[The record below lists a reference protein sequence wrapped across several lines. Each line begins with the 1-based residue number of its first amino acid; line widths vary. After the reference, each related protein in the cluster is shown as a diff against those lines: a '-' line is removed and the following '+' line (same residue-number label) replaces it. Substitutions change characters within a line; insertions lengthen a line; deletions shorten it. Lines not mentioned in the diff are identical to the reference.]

1 MNKRHLLLATL
12 LMMTLT
18 MMAQGHVTGKVIES
32 DSDEPVAQT
41 TVRLLKTDSTLA
53 AGALT
58 NLDGVFKVKA
68 PKAGT
73 YILQVTCIGFKPYT
87 KRVSVSAEKDV
98 AVGTVSLKPDAIM
111 LKGATITGQ
120 ATKVTLKEDT
130 FVYNAAAFRTPEG
143 SVVEELVRRL
153 PGAEV
158 DDDGTIKING
168 KQVKKIL
175 VDGKEFMTG
184 DTKTAMKNLPT
195 NIIDRIKAYDQ
206 QSDLARISGIED
218 GEEQTVLDFGIKP
231 GMNRGFMT
239 NNDVGVGTRSR
250 YSGRTFNGLMKE
262 DMTFMVM
269 ASANN
274 VNDMGF
280 AGGGGGGR
288 FGMGRQGLTATK
300 MVGLNMNYEK
310 KNVLT
315 LDGSVRWNHN
325 DGDALSKGSSETMF
339 SSTLSQFGNSNNQNY
354 SRSNGWDAQMRMEWT
369 PDSMTNIMFRPN
381 FRYNSN
387 DGTSTNLSA
396 SFSEDPYEINLP
408 SVGLVTN
415 PLEQIMQIKQLNPSL
430 IKNYQRQN
438 SISYSD
444 TKNVGGMLQLNRKLN
459 NYGRNLTLVFN
470 GNYSK
475 GDSKSLSNNIVDLI
489 ASDSSYQTNRWNVT
503 PSTNYSYSARL
514 SYSEPIMRRTYLQF
528 SYTYGYSYQK
538 SDRET
543 FNMLGAD
550 FSKLSPSYRGW
561 DNYLSLAQLE
571 KDDTQSRFSEYK
583 NYTHTAEV
591 TLRIIRNSY
600 QFNVGFQVVPQ
611 KSHYIQDYT
620 QRVQGQTVR
629 LRADTT
635 RTVTNF
641 SPTLDFRWRKSQTS
655 QLRFNYRANTR
666 QPSISDLLDIYDDSN
681 PLAIRRGNPGL
692 KPSFT
697 QNFRLNYNDY
707 FQKHKQSIGAF
718 INFSMT
724 DNSVSSKTT
733 LIDANTGKTETKP
746 ENING
751 NWNSSLFLTFST
763 PLDSAGYFNLNT
775 STNLSYNHNVGYVQ
789 VGANRESEKSVTTS
803 TGVGERLALS
813 YRNEWFEVELN
824 GNLNYQKNRSELQT
838 NNNLDTWQFS
848 YGGMIGINAPWG
860 TALSTNMNMQ
870 SRRGY
875 ADASMNTNELI
886 WNAQLSQS
894 FLRGNALTVSLQFYD
909 ILHQQSTISR
919 VISAMQRS
927 DTEYNAITN
936 YAMLHVIYR
945 TNIFGGGQNGFF
957 GMGGGRG
964 RGGQG
969 QGFGGGRG
977 GRNGGGRP
985 AGGGFG
991 GGGFGGGGFGGG
1003 GFGGF

>member
-1 MNKRHLLLATL
+1 MRRILLLIVAV
-12 LMMTLT
+12 LT
-18 MMAQGHVTGKVIES
+18 ALTSMAQLHVTGKVIES
-32 DSDEPVAQT
+32 DSQEPVAQT
-41 TVRLLKTDSTLA
+41 TVKLLKTDSTLV
-53 AGALT
+53 AGVLT
-58 NLDGVFKVKA
+58 KLDGSFSVKA
-68 PKAGT
+68 PSAGT
-73 YILQVTCIGFKPYT
+73 YIIQVTCVGFKAYT
-87 KRVSVSAEKDV
+87 KRVSAQADKDV
-98 AVGTVSLKPDAIM
+98 KLGTISLQPDAIM
-111 LKGATITGQ
+111 LKGATVTGH
-120 ATKVTLKEDT
+120 AAKVTLKADT

-143 SVVEELVRRL
+143 SVVEELVKRL

-158 DDDGTIKING
+158 GDDGSIKING
-168 KQVKKIL
+168 KEVKKIL

-206 QSDLARISGIED
+206 QSDLARISGIQD

-250 YSGRTFNGLMKE
+250 YSGRTFNGLMKQ
-262 DMTFMVM
+262 DMTMMMM

-280 AGGGGGGR
+280 GGGGGGGR

-300 MVGLNMNYEK
+300 MVGVNINYEK
-310 KNVLT
+310 KNKLT

-325 DGDALSKGSSETMF
+325 DGDAFSKGNSETFF
-339 SSTLSQFGNSNNQNY
+339 SSTVSQFGNSKNQNY
-354 SRSNGWDAQMRMEWT
+354 SRSNAWDAQMRMEWT

-387 DGTSTNLSA
+387 DGTTGNLSA
-396 SFSEDPYEINLP
+396 SFSSNPYEVDVP
-408 SVGLVTN
+408 SIGLITD
-415 PLEQIMQIKQLNPSL
+415 PLAQLALLDPNM
-430 IKNYQRQN
+430 IKNYQIQN

-444 TKNVGGMLQLNRKLN
+444 TKNVGGMLQINRKLN
-459 NYGRNLTLVFN
+459 STGRNLTLVFN
-470 GNYSK
+470 GSYSK

-489 ASDSSYQTNRWNVT
+489 ASDSSYQTNRWNIT
-503 PSTNYSYSARL
+503 PSENYSYSARL
-514 SYSEPIMRRTYLQF
+514 SYSEPIWRRTYLQF

-550 FSKLSPSYRGW
+550 FGDLTPSYRGW
-561 DNYLSLAQLE
+561 DSYLDRATLE

-583 NYTHTAEV
+583 NYTHTADV
-591 TLRIIRNSY
+591 TLRLIRNSY
-600 QFNVGFQVVPQ
+600 QFNIGFQVVPQ

-620 QRVQGQTVR
+620 QKVQGQTVR

-707 FQKHKQSIGAF
+707 FQKHQQSIGAF
-718 INFSMT
+718 LNFSMT

-733 LIDANTGKTETKP
+733 LMDPTTGQTETKP

-751 NWNSSLFLTFST
+751 NWNSSLFLMFSSA
-763 PLDSAGYFNLNT
+763 LDSAAYFNLNT
-775 STNLSYNHNVGYVQ
+775 TTNLSYNHNVGYVQ
-789 VGANRESEKSVTTS
+789 VAGDLESQKSVTTAM
-803 TGVGERLALS
+803 GVGERLALS
-813 YRNEWFEVELN
+813 YRNDWLEVELN
-824 GNLNYQKNRSELQT
+824 GSLNYQRNRSELQT
-838 NNNLDTWQFS
+838 NNNLDTWQFT
-848 YGGMIGINAPWG
+848 YGGMLGITCPWG
-860 TALSTNMNMQ
+860 TALSTNMGMQ

-909 ILHQQSTISR
+909 ILHQQSTVSSML
-919 VISAMQRS
+919 SAMQRS

-936 YAMLHVIYR
+936 YAMLHVIFR

-957 GMGGGRG
+957 GGRGGRG
-964 RGGQG
+964 GRGQG
-969 QGFGGGRG
+969 MGPGGMPGGGRG
-977 GRNGGGRP
+977 GR
-985 AGGGFG
+985 G

-1003 GFGGF
+1003 RPMM

>member
-1 MNKRHLLLATL
+1 MRRILLLIVAV
-12 LMMTLT
+12 LT
-18 MMAQGHVTGKVIES
+18 ALTSMAQLHVTGKVIES
-32 DSDEPVAQT
+32 DSQEPVAQT
-41 TVRLLKTDSTLA
+41 TVKLLKTDSTLA
-53 AGALT
+53 AGVLT
-58 NLDGVFKVKA
+58 KLDGSFSVKA
-68 PKAGT
+68 PSAGT
-73 YILQVTCIGFKPYT
+73 YILQVTCVGFKAYT
-87 KRVSVSAEKDV
+87 KRISAQADKDV
-98 AVGTVSLKPDAIM
+98 KLGTIELKPDAIM
-111 LKGATITGQ
+111 LKGATVTGH
-120 ATKVTLKEDT
+120 AAKVTLKADT

-143 SVVEELVRRL
+143 SVVEELVKRL

-158 DDDGTIKING
+158 GDDGSIKING
-168 KQVKKIL
+168 KEVKKIL

-239 NNDVGVGTRSR
+239 NNDFGIGTQSR
-250 YSGRTFNGLMKE
+250 YSGRTFNGLMKS
-262 DMTFMVM
+262 DMTLMMM

-280 AGGGGGGR
+280 GGGGGGGR

-310 KNVLT
+310 TGKLS

-325 DGDALSKGSSETMF
+325 DGDAFSKGNSETFF
-339 SSTLSQFGNSNNQNY
+339 SSALSQFGNSRNQNY
-354 SRSNGWDAQMRMEWT
+354 TRSNAWDAQIRLEWT

-381 FRYNSN
+381 FRYNSS
-387 DGTSTNLSA
+387 DGSTVGQNA
-396 SFSEDPYEINLP
+396 SFSQNPYEIEVP
-408 SVGLVTN
+408 SVGLITD
-415 PLEQIMQIKQLNPSL
+415 PLAQIGLIDKNI
-430 IKNYQRQN
+430 IKNYQKSN

-444 TKNVGGMLQLNRKLN
+444 TKNVGGMLQINRKLN
-459 NYGRNLTLVFN
+459 NSGRNLTLVLN

-475 GDSKSLSNNIVDLI
+475 GDSKSLSNNIVELM
-489 ASDSSYQTNRWNVT
+489 AADSSYQTNRWNIT
-503 PSTNYSYSARL
+503 PSTNYSYSARA
-514 SYSEPIMRRTYLQF
+514 SYSEPIWRRTYLQF
-528 SYTYGYSYQK
+528 SYTYGFSYQK
-538 SDRET
+538 SDRQT
-543 FNMLGAD
+543 FNMLGGD
-550 FSKLSPSYRGW
+550 FSGLTPEYRGW
-561 DNYLSLAQLE
+561 DSYLGMPGVTLE

-591 TLRIIRNSY
+591 TLRLIRNSY

-620 QRVQGQTVR
+620 QKVQGQTVR

-641 SPTLDFRWRKSQTS
+641 APTLDFRWRKSQTS

-697 QNFRLNYNDY
+697 QSFRLNYNDY
-707 FQKHKQSIGAF
+707 FQKHQQSIGAF
-718 INFSMT
+718 LNFSMT

-733 LIDANTGKTETKP
+733 LIDPTTGQTETRP

-751 NWNSSLFLTFST
+751 NWNSSLFLTFSSA
-763 PLDSAGYFNLNT
+763 LDSAAYFNLNT
-775 STNLSYNHNVGYVQ
+775 TTNLSYNHNVGYVQ
-789 VGANRESEKSVTTS
+789 VAGDKESQKSVTTQM
-803 TGVGERLALS
+803 GIGERLALS
-813 YRNEWFEVELN
+813 YRNEWLEVELN
-824 GNLNYQKNRSELQT
+824 GSLNYNRNRSELQS
-838 NNNLDTWQFS
+838 NNNLDTWQFT
-848 YGGMIGINAPWG
+848 YGGMLGITCPWG
-860 TALSTNMNMQ
+860 TALSTNMGMQ

-909 ILHQQSTISR
+909 ILHQQSTVSSML
-919 VISAMQRS
+919 SAMQRS

-936 YAMLHVIYR
+936 YAMLHVIFR
-945 TNIFGGGQNGFF
+945 TNIFAGNQGGFF
-957 GMGGGRG
+957 GGRGGRG
-964 RGGQG
+964 MGPGGPG
-969 QGFGGGRG
+969 GMPGGGRG
-977 GRNGGGRP
+977 GRGGAPR
-985 AGGGFG
+985 GGGFG
-991 GGGFGGGGFGGG
+991 GGGFGGGGFRPMM
-1003 GFGGF
+1003 

>member
-1 MNKRHLLLATL
+1 MRRILLLIVAV
-12 LMMTLT
+12 LT
-18 MMAQGHVTGKVIES
+18 ALTSMAQLHVTGKVIES
-32 DSDEPVAQT
+32 DSQEPVAQT
-41 TVRLLKTDSTLA
+41 TVKLLKTDSTLA
-53 AGALT
+53 AGVLT
-58 NLDGVFKVKA
+58 KLDGSFSVKA
-68 PKAGT
+68 PSAGT
-73 YILQVTCIGFKPYT
+73 YILQVTCVGFKAYT
-87 KRVSVSAEKDV
+87 KRISAQADKDV
-98 AVGTVSLKPDAIM
+98 KLGTIELKPDAIM
-111 LKGATITGQ
+111 LKGATVTGH
-120 ATKVTLKEDT
+120 AAKVTLKADT

-143 SVVEELVRRL
+143 SVVEELVKRL

-158 DDDGTIKING
+158 GDDGSIKING
-168 KQVKKIL
+168 KEVKKIL

-239 NNDVGVGTRSR
+239 NNDFGIGTQSR
-250 YSGRTFNGLMKE
+250 YSGRTFNGLMKS
-262 DMTFMVM
+262 DMTLMMM

-280 AGGGGGGR
+280 GGGGGGGR

-310 KNVLT
+310 TGKLT

-325 DGDALSKGSSETMF
+325 DGDAFSKGNSETFF
-339 SSTLSQFGNSNNQNY
+339 SSALSQFGNSRNQNY
-354 SRSNGWDAQMRMEWT
+354 TRSNAWDAQIRLEWT

-381 FRYNSN
+381 FRYNSS
-387 DGTSTNLSA
+387 DGSTVGQNA
-396 SFSEDPYEINLP
+396 SFSQNPYEIEVP
-408 SVGLVTN
+408 SVGLITD
-415 PLEQIMQIKQLNPSL
+415 PLAQIGLIDKNI
-430 IKNYQRQN
+430 IKNYQKSN

-444 TKNVGGMLQLNRKLN
+444 TKNVGGMLQINRKLN
-459 NYGRNLTLVFN
+459 NSGRNLTLVLN

-475 GDSKSLSNNIVDLI
+475 GDSKSLSNNIVELM
-489 ASDSSYQTNRWNVT
+489 AADSSYQTNRWNIT
-503 PSTNYSYSARL
+503 PSTNYSYSARA
-514 SYSEPIMRRTYLQF
+514 SYSEPIWRRTYLQF
-528 SYTYGYSYQK
+528 SYTYGFSYQK
-538 SDRET
+538 SDRQT
-543 FNMLGAD
+543 FNMLGGD
-550 FSKLSPSYRGW
+550 FSGLTPEYRGW
-561 DNYLSLAQLE
+561 DSYLGMPGVTLE

-591 TLRIIRNSY
+591 TLRLIRNSY

-620 QRVQGQTVR
+620 QKVQGQTVR

-641 SPTLDFRWRKSQTS
+641 APTLDFRWRKSQTS

-697 QNFRLNYNDY
+697 QSFRLNYNDY
-707 FQKHKQSIGAF
+707 FQKHQQSIGAF
-718 INFSMT
+718 LNFSMT

-733 LIDANTGKTETKP
+733 LIDPTTGQTETKP

-751 NWNSSLFLTFST
+751 NWNSSLFLTFSSA
-763 PLDSAGYFNLNT
+763 LDSAAYFNLNT
-775 STNLSYNHNVGYVQ
+775 TTNLSYNHNVGYVQ
-789 VGANRESEKSVTTS
+789 VAGDKESQKSVTTQM
-803 TGVGERLALS
+803 GIGERLALS
-813 YRNEWFEVELN
+813 YRNEWLEVELN
-824 GNLNYQKNRSELQT
+824 GSLNYNRNRSELQS
-838 NNNLDTWQFS
+838 NNNLDTWQFT
-848 YGGMIGINAPWG
+848 YGGMLGITCPWG
-860 TALSTNMNMQ
+860 TALSTNMGMQ

-909 ILHQQSTISR
+909 ILHQQSTVSSML
-919 VISAMQRS
+919 SAMQRS

-936 YAMLHVIYR
+936 YAMLHVIFR
-945 TNIFGGGQNGFF
+945 TNIFAGNQGGFF
-957 GMGGGRG
+957 GGRGGRG
-964 RGGQG
+964 MGPGGPG
-969 QGFGGGRG
+969 GMPGGGRG
-977 GRNGGGRP
+977 GRGGAPR
-985 AGGGFG
+985 GGGFG
-991 GGGFGGGGFGGG
+991 GGGFGGGGFRPMM
-1003 GFGGF
+1003 

>member
-1 MNKRHLLLATL
+1 MRRILLLIVAV
-12 LMMTLT
+12 LT
-18 MMAQGHVTGKVIES
+18 ALTSMAQLHVTGKVIES
-32 DSDEPVAQT
+32 DSQEPVAQT
-41 TVRLLKTDSTLA
+41 TVKLLKTDSTLA
-53 AGALT
+53 AGVLT
-58 NLDGVFKVKA
+58 KLDGSFSVKA
-68 PKAGT
+68 PSAGT
-73 YILQVTCIGFKPYT
+73 YILQVTCVGFKAYT
-87 KRVSVSAEKDV
+87 KRISAQADKDV
-98 AVGTVSLKPDAIM
+98 KLGTIELKPDAIM
-111 LKGATITGQ
+111 LKGATVTGH
-120 ATKVTLKEDT
+120 AAKVTLKADT

-143 SVVEELVRRL
+143 SVVEELVKRL

-158 DDDGTIKING
+158 GDDGSIKING
-168 KQVKKIL
+168 KEVKKIL

-239 NNDVGVGTRSR
+239 NNDFGIGTQSR
-250 YSGRTFNGLMKE
+250 YSGRTFNGLMKS
-262 DMTFMVM
+262 DMTLMMM

-280 AGGGGGGR
+280 GGGGGGGR

-310 KNVLT
+310 TGKLS

-325 DGDALSKGSSETMF
+325 DGDAFSKGNSETFF
-339 SSTLSQFGNSNNQNY
+339 SSALSQFGNSRNQNY
-354 SRSNGWDAQMRMEWT
+354 TRSNAWDAQIRLEWT

-381 FRYNSN
+381 FRYNSS
-387 DGTSTNLSA
+387 DGSTVGQNA
-396 SFSEDPYEINLP
+396 SFSQNPYEIEVP
-408 SVGLVTN
+408 SVGLITD
-415 PLEQIMQIKQLNPSL
+415 PLAQIGLIDKNI
-430 IKNYQRQN
+430 IKNYQKSN

-444 TKNVGGMLQLNRKLN
+444 TKNVGGMLQINRKLN
-459 NYGRNLTLVFN
+459 NSGRNLTLVLN

-475 GDSKSLSNNIVDLI
+475 GDSKSLSNNIVELM
-489 ASDSSYQTNRWNVT
+489 AADSSYQTNRWNIT
-503 PSTNYSYSARL
+503 PSTNYSYSARA
-514 SYSEPIMRRTYLQF
+514 SYSEPIWRRTYLQF
-528 SYTYGYSYQK
+528 SYTYGFSYQK
-538 SDRET
+538 SDRQT
-543 FNMLGAD
+543 FNMLGGD
-550 FSKLSPSYRGW
+550 FSGLTPEYRGW
-561 DNYLSLAQLE
+561 DSYLGMPGVTLE

-591 TLRIIRNSY
+591 TLRLIRNSY

-620 QRVQGQTVR
+620 QKVQGQTVR

-641 SPTLDFRWRKSQTS
+641 APTLDFRWRKSQTS

-697 QNFRLNYNDY
+697 QSFRLNYNDY
-707 FQKHKQSIGAF
+707 FQKHQQSIGAF
-718 INFSMT
+718 LNFSMT

-733 LIDANTGKTETKP
+733 LIDPTTGQTETKP

-751 NWNSSLFLTFST
+751 NWNSSLFLTFSSA
-763 PLDSAGYFNLNT
+763 LDSAAYFNLNT
-775 STNLSYNHNVGYVQ
+775 TTNLSYNHNVGYVQ
-789 VGANRESEKSVTTS
+789 VAGDKESQKSVTTQM
-803 TGVGERLALS
+803 GIGERLALS
-813 YRNEWFEVELN
+813 YRNEWLEVELN
-824 GNLNYQKNRSELQT
+824 GSLNYNRNRSELQS
-838 NNNLDTWQFS
+838 NNNLDTWQFT
-848 YGGMIGINAPWG
+848 YGGMLGITCPWG
-860 TALSTNMNMQ
+860 TALSTNMGMQ

-909 ILHQQSTISR
+909 ILHQQSTVSSML
-919 VISAMQRS
+919 SAMQRS

-936 YAMLHVIYR
+936 YAMLHVIFR
-945 TNIFGGGQNGFF
+945 TNIFAGNQGGFF
-957 GMGGGRG
+957 GGRGGRG
-964 RGGQG
+964 MGPGGPG
-969 QGFGGGRG
+969 GMPGGGRG
-977 GRNGGGRP
+977 GRGGAPR
-985 AGGGFG
+985 GGGFG
-991 GGGFGGGGFGGG
+991 GGGFGGGGFRPMM
-1003 GFGGF
+1003 

>member
-1 MNKRHLLLATL
+1 MRRILLLIVAV
-12 LMMTLT
+12 LT
-18 MMAQGHVTGKVIES
+18 ALTSMAQHVTGKVIES
-32 DSDEPVAQT
+32 DSQEPVAQT
-41 TVRLLKTDSTLA
+41 TVKLLKTDSTLA
-53 AGALT
+53 AGVLT
-58 NLDGVFKVKA
+58 KLDGSFSVKA
-68 PKAGT
+68 PSAGT
-73 YILQVTCIGFKPYT
+73 YILQVTCVGFKAYT
-87 KRVSVSAEKDV
+87 KRISAQADKDV
-98 AVGTVSLKPDAIM
+98 KLGTIELKPDAIM
-111 LKGATITGQ
+111 LKGATVTGH
-120 ATKVTLKEDT
+120 AAKVTLKADT

-143 SVVEELVRRL
+143 SVVEELVKRL

-158 DDDGTIKING
+158 GDDGSIKING
-168 KQVKKIL
+168 KEVKKIL

-239 NNDVGVGTRSR
+239 NNDFGIGTQSR
-250 YSGRTFNGLMKE
+250 YSGRTFNGLMKS
-262 DMTFMVM
+262 DMTLMMM

-280 AGGGGGGR
+280 GGGGGGGR

-310 KNVLT
+310 TGKLT

-325 DGDALSKGSSETMF
+325 DGDAFSKGNSETFF
-339 SSTLSQFGNSNNQNY
+339 SSALSQFGNSRNQNY
-354 SRSNGWDAQMRMEWT
+354 TRSNAWDAQIRLEWT

-381 FRYNSN
+381 FRYNSS
-387 DGTSTNLSA
+387 DGSTVGQNA
-396 SFSEDPYEINLP
+396 SFSQNPYEIEVP
-408 SVGLVTN
+408 SVGLITD
-415 PLEQIMQIKQLNPSL
+415 PLAQIGLIDKNI
-430 IKNYQRQN
+430 IKNYQKSN

-444 TKNVGGMLQLNRKLN
+444 TKNVGGMLQINRKLN
-459 NYGRNLTLVFN
+459 NSGRNLTLVLN

-475 GDSKSLSNNIVDLI
+475 GDSKSLSNNIVELM
-489 ASDSSYQTNRWNVT
+489 AADSSYQTNRWNIT
-503 PSTNYSYSARL
+503 PSTNYSYSARA
-514 SYSEPIMRRTYLQF
+514 SYSEPIWRRTYLQF
-528 SYTYGYSYQK
+528 SYTYGFSYQK
-538 SDRET
+538 SDRQT
-543 FNMLGAD
+543 FNMLGGD
-550 FSKLSPSYRGW
+550 FSGLTPEYRGW
-561 DNYLSLAQLE
+561 DSYLGMPGVTLE

-591 TLRIIRNSY
+591 TLRLIRNSY

-620 QRVQGQTVR
+620 QKIQGQTVR

-641 SPTLDFRWRKSQTS
+641 APTLDFRWRKSQTS

-697 QNFRLNYNDY
+697 QSFRLNYNDY
-707 FQKHKQSIGAF
+707 FQKHQQSIGAF
-718 INFSMT
+718 LNFSMT

-733 LIDANTGKTETKP
+733 LINPSTGQTETKP

-751 NWNSSLFLTFST
+751 NWNSSLFLTFSSA
-763 PLDSAGYFNLNT
+763 LDSAAYFNLNT
-775 STNLSYNHNVGYVQ
+775 TTNLSYNHNVGYVQ
-789 VGANRESEKSVTTS
+789 VAGDKESQKSVTTQM
-803 TGVGERLALS
+803 GIGERLALS
-813 YRNEWFEVELN
+813 YRNEWLEVELN
-824 GNLNYQKNRSELQT
+824 GSLNYNRNRSELQS
-838 NNNLDTWQFS
+838 NNNLDTWQFT
-848 YGGMIGINAPWG
+848 YGGMLGITCPWG
-860 TALSTNMNMQ
+860 TALSTNMGMQ

-909 ILHQQSTISR
+909 ILHQQSTVSSML
-919 VISAMQRS
+919 SAMQRS

-936 YAMLHVIYR
+936 YAMLHVIFR
-945 TNIFGGGQNGFF
+945 TNIFAGNQGGFF
-957 GMGGGRG
+957 GGRGGRG
-964 RGGQG
+964 MGPGGPG
-969 QGFGGGRG
+969 GMPGGGRG
-977 GRNGGGRP
+977 GRGGAPR
-985 AGGGFG
+985 GGGFG
-991 GGGFGGGGFGGG
+991 GGGFGGGGFRPMM
-1003 GFGGF
+1003 

>member
-1 MNKRHLLLATL
+1 MKRSLLFFVAV
-12 LMMTLT
+12 LT
-18 MMAQGHVTGKVIES
+18 ALTSMAQLQVTGKVIES
-32 DSDEPVAQT
+32 DSQEPVAQT
-41 TVRLLKTDSTLA
+41 TVKLLKTDSTLA
-53 AGALT
+53 AGVLT
-58 NLDGVFKVKA
+58 KLDGSFSVKA
-68 PKAGT
+68 PKAGS
-73 YILQVTCIGFKPYT
+73 YIIQITCVGFKAYT
-87 KRVSVSAEKDV
+87 KRLSVQADKDV
-98 AVGTVSLKPDAIM
+98 KLGTIELKPDAIM
-111 LKGATITGQ
+111 LKGATVTGH
-120 ATKVTLKEDT
+120 AAKVTLKADT

-143 SVVEELVRRL
+143 SVVEELVKRL

-158 DDDGTIKING
+158 DDDGSIKING

-239 NNDVGVGTRSR
+239 NNDFGIGTQSR
-250 YSGRTFNGLMKE
+250 YSARTFNGLMKS
-262 DMTFMVM
+262 DMTLMMM

-280 AGGGGGGR
+280 GGGGGR

-300 MVGLNMNYEK
+300 MVGVNMNYEK
-310 KNVLT
+310 TGKLT

-325 DGDALSKGSSETMF
+325 NGDALSKSNSQTFFSSEM
-339 SSTLSQFGNSNNQNY
+339 SQFGNSRNQNY
-354 SRSNGWDAQMRMEWT
+354 SRSNGWDAQIRLEWT

-387 DGTSTNLSA
+387 DGSTINKSA
-396 SFSEDPYEINLP
+396 SFSDNPYEMEVP
-408 SVGLVTN
+408 SVGLITD
-415 PLEQIMQIKQLNPSL
+415 PLEQINLIAGDPELAKT

-444 TKNVGGMLQLNRKLN
+444 SKNVGGMLQLNRKLN
-459 NYGRNLTLVFN
+459 SYGRNITLVLN
-470 GNYSK
+470 GNYSN
-475 GDSKSLSNNIVDLI
+475 GDSKSLSNNLI
-489 ASDSSYQTNRWNVT
+489 QYYNGSLNDTINRWNIT

-514 SYSEPIMRRTYLQF
+514 SYSEPIFRRTYLQF
-528 SYTYGYSYQK
+528 SYTFGYSYQK

-543 FNMLGAD
+543 FNMFGAD
-550 FSKLSPSYRGW
+550 FSDLNPDFRGW
-561 DNYLSLAQLE
+561 DSYLNRATLEREDAQC
-571 KDDTQSRFSEYK
+571 RFSEYK
-583 NYTHTAEV
+583 NYTHTADV
-591 TLRIIRNSY
+591 TLRLIRNAY
-600 QFNVGFQVVPQ
+600 QFNIGFQVVPQ
-611 KSHYIQDYT
+611 KSHYVQDYT
-620 QRVQGQTVR
+620 QKNNIGETVR
-629 LRADTT
+629 MRADTT

-697 QNFRLNYNDY
+697 QSFRLNYNDY
-707 FQKHKQSIGAF
+707 FQKHQQSIGAF
-718 INFSMT
+718 LNFSMT

-733 LIDANTGKTETKP
+733 LIDKETGKTETKP

-751 NWNSSLFLTFST
+751 NWNGSLYLTFNT
-763 PLDSAGYFNLNT
+763 ALDSAAYFNLNT

-789 VGANRESEKSVTTS
+789 VAGDKESQKSVTKAL
-803 TGVGERLALS
+803 GIGERLGVS
-813 YRNEWFEVELN
+813 YRNEWFELELN
-824 GNLNYQKNRSELQT
+824 GSLNYQKNRSELQA
-838 NNNLDTWQFS
+838 NNNLDTWQYT
-848 YGGMIGINAPWG
+848 YGATLGINAPWG
-860 TALSTNMNMQ
+860 TAISTNMNMQ

-909 ILHQQSTISR
+909 ILHQQSTVSSILN
-919 VISAMQRS
+919 AMQRS

-936 YAMLHVIYR
+936 YAMLHVIFR
-945 TNIFGGGQNGFF
+945 TNIFAGSQAGFF
-957 GMGGGRG
+957 GGRGGRG
-964 RGGQG
+964 QGMGPGGMP
-969 QGFGGGRG
+969 GGGRG
-977 GRNGGGRP
+977 GRGGRGGGGF
-985 AGGGFG
+985 GGGFG
-991 GGGFGGGGFGGG
+991 GGGFGGGRPMM
-1003 GFGGF
+1003 

>member
-1 MNKRHLLLATL
+1 MRRILLLIVAV
-12 LMMTLT
+12 LT
-18 MMAQGHVTGKVIES
+18 ALTSMAQLHVTGKVIES
-32 DSDEPVAQT
+32 DSQEPVAQT
-41 TVRLLKTDSTLA
+41 TVKLLKTDSTLA
-53 AGALT
+53 AGVLT
-58 NLDGVFKVKA
+58 KLDGSFSVKA
-68 PKAGT
+68 PSAGT
-73 YILQVTCIGFKPYT
+73 YIIQVTCVGFKAYT
-87 KRVSVSAEKDV
+87 KRVSAQADKDV
-98 AVGTVSLKPDAIM
+98 KLGTISLQPDAIM
-111 LKGATITGQ
+111 LKGATVTGH
-120 ATKVTLKEDT
+120 AAKVTLKADT

-143 SVVEELVRRL
+143 SVVEELVKRL

-158 DDDGTIKING
+158 GDDGSIKING
-168 KQVKKIL
+168 KEVKKIL

-206 QSDLARISGIED
+206 QSDLARISGIDD

-239 NNDVGVGTRSR
+239 NNDVGIGTRSR
-250 YSGRTFNGLMKE
+250 YSARTFNGLMKQ
-262 DMTFMVM
+262 DMTMMMM

-280 AGGGGGGR
+280 GGGGGR

-310 KNVLT
+310 TGKLT

-325 DGDALSKGSSETMF
+325 DGDAFSKGNSETFF
-339 SSTLSQFGNSNNQNY
+339 SSTVSQFGNNKNQNY
-354 SRSNGWDAQMRMEWT
+354 SRSNAWDAQMRMEWT

-381 FRYNSN
+381 FRYNSS
-387 DGTSTNLSA
+387 DGTTIGQNA
-396 SFSEDPYEINLP
+396 SFSDNPYEIDVP
-408 SVGLVTN
+408 SIGLITD
-415 PLEQIMQIKQLNPSL
+415 PLAQIDLIRQLNPSL
-430 IKNYQRQN
+430 IKNLQLQN

-444 TKNVGGMLQLNRKLN
+444 SKNVGGMLQINRKLN
-459 NYGRNLTLVFN
+459 NSGRNLTLVFN
-470 GNYSK
+470 GSYSK
-475 GDSKSLSNNIVDLI
+475 GDSKSLSNNIVDLV
-489 ASDSSYQTNRWNVT
+489 ASDSSYQTNRWNIT
-503 PSTNYSYSARL
+503 PSENYSYSARL
-514 SYSEPIMRRTYLQF
+514 SYSEPIWRRTYLQF

-550 FSKLSPSYRGW
+550 FRDLTPEYRGW
-561 DNYLSLAQLE
+561 DSYLDRATLE

-591 TLRIIRNSY
+591 TLRLIRNSY

-620 QRVQGQTVR
+620 QKVQGQTVR

-707 FQKHKQSIGAF
+707 FQKHQQSIGAF
-718 INFSMT
+718 LNFSMT

-733 LIDANTGKTETKP
+733 LIDPTTGQTETKP

-751 NWNSSLFLTFST
+751 NWNSSLFLMFSSA
-763 PLDSAGYFNLNT
+763 LDSAAYFNLNT
-775 STNLSYNHNVGYVQ
+775 TTNLSYNHNVGYVQ
-789 VGANRESEKSVTTS
+789 VAGDLESQKSVTTAM
-803 TGVGERLALS
+803 GVGERLALS
-813 YRNEWFEVELN
+813 YRNEWLEIELN
-824 GNLNYQKNRSELQT
+824 GSLNYQKNRSELQT
-838 NNNLDTWQFS
+838 NNNLDTWQFT
-848 YGGMIGINAPWG
+848 YGGMLGITCPWG
-860 TALSTNMNMQ
+860 TALSTNMGMQ

-909 ILHQQSTISR
+909 ILHQQSTVSSML
-919 VISAMQRS
+919 SAMQRS

-945 TNIFGGGQNGFF
+945 MNLFGGGQNGFF
-957 GMGGGRG
+957 GGR
-964 RGGQG
+964 
-969 QGFGGGRG
+969 GGRG
-977 GRNGGGRP
+977 GRGQGGPGGMPGGGRG
-985 AGGGFG
+985 ARGGGGFGGGFG
-991 GGGFGGGGFGGG
+991 GGGFGGGRPMM
-1003 GFGGF
+1003 

>member
-1 MNKRHLLLATL
+1 MKRSLLFFVAV
-12 LMMTLT
+12 LT
-18 MMAQGHVTGKVIES
+18 ALTSMAQLQVTGKVIES
-32 DSDEPVAQT
+32 DSQEPVAQT
-41 TVRLLKTDSTLA
+41 TVKLLKTDSTLA
-53 AGALT
+53 AGVLT
-58 NLDGVFKVKA
+58 KLDGSFSVKA
-68 PKAGT
+68 PKAGS
-73 YILQVTCIGFKPYT
+73 YIIQITCVGFKAYT
-87 KRVSVSAEKDV
+87 KRLSVQADKDV
-98 AVGTVSLKPDAIM
+98 KLGTIELKPDAIM
-111 LKGATITGQ
+111 LKGATVTGH
-120 ATKVTLKEDT
+120 AAKVTLKADT

-143 SVVEELVRRL
+143 SVVEELVKRL

-158 DDDGTIKING
+158 DDDGSIKING

-239 NNDVGVGTRSR
+239 NNDFGIGTQSR
-250 YSGRTFNGLMKE
+250 YSARTFNGLMKS
-262 DMTFMVM
+262 DMTLMMM

-280 AGGGGGGR
+280 GGGGGR

-300 MVGLNMNYEK
+300 MVGVNMNYEK
-310 KNVLT
+310 TGKLT

-325 DGDALSKGSSETMF
+325 NGDAFSKSNSETFF
-339 SSTLSQFGNSNNQNY
+339 SSTISQFGNSRNQNY
-354 SRSNGWDAQMRMEWT
+354 SRSNGWDAQIRLEWT

-387 DGTSTNLSA
+387 DGSTINTSA
-396 SFSEDPYEINLP
+396 SFSENPYEFDIP
-408 SVGLVTN
+408 SIGLITD
-415 PLEQIMQIKQLNPSL
+415 PLSQYLLIKDWNPSL

-459 NYGRNLTLVFN
+459 SYGRNITLVLN

-489 ASDSSYQTNRWNVT
+489 AADSSYQTNRWNVT

-514 SYSEPIMRRTYLQF
+514 SYSEPIFRRTYLQF
-528 SYTYGYSYQK
+528 SYTFGYSYQK

-543 FNMLGAD
+543 FNMLGD
-550 FSKLSPSYRGW
+550 NFGDLYPEFRGW
-561 DNYLSLAQLE
+561 DSYLNRATSLE

-583 NYTHTAEV
+583 NYTHTADV
-591 TLRIIRNSY
+591 TLRLIRNSY
-600 QFNVGFQVVPQ
+600 QFNIGFQVVPQ

-620 QRVQGQTVR
+620 QKVQGQTMR

-641 SPTLDFRWRKSQTS
+641 APTLDFRWRKSQTS

-697 QNFRLNYNDY
+697 QSFRLNYNDY
-707 FQKHKQSIGAF
+707 FQKHQQSIGAF
-718 INFSMT
+718 LNFSMT
-724 DNSVSSKTT
+724 DNSVSSKTS
-733 LIDANTGKTETKP
+733 LIDPTTGQTETKP

-751 NWNSSLFLTFST
+751 NWNSSLYLTFNT
-763 PLDSAGYFNLNT
+763 ALDSAAYFNLNT

-789 VGANRESEKSVTTS
+789 VAGNKESEKSVTTQL
-803 TGVGERLALS
+803 GIGERLGVS
-813 YRNEWFEVELN
+813 YRNEWFELELN
-824 GNLNYQKNRSELQT
+824 GSLNYQKNRSELQA
-838 NNNLDTWQFS
+838 NNNLDTWQYT
-848 YGGMIGINAPWG
+848 YGATLGINAPWG
-860 TALSTNMNMQ
+860 TAISTNMNMQ

-909 ILHQQSTISR
+909 ILHQQSTVSSILN
-919 VISAMQRS
+919 AMQRS

-936 YAMLHVIYR
+936 YAMLHVIFR
-945 TNIFGGGQNGFF
+945 TNIFAGSQAGFF
-957 GMGGGRG
+957 GGRGGRG
-964 RGGQG
+964 QGMGPGGMP
-969 QGFGGGRG
+969 GGGRG
-977 GRNGGGRP
+977 GRGGRGGGGF
-985 AGGGFG
+985 GGGFG
-991 GGGFGGGGFGGG
+991 GGGFGGGRPMM
-1003 GFGGF
+1003 

>member
-1 MNKRHLLLATL
+1 MRRILLLIVAV
-12 LMMTLT
+12 LT
-18 MMAQGHVTGKVIES
+18 ALTSMAQLHVTGKVIES
-32 DSDEPVAQT
+32 DSQEPVAQT
-41 TVRLLKTDSTLA
+41 TVKLLKTDSTLA
-53 AGALT
+53 AGVLT
-58 NLDGVFKVKA
+58 KLDGSFSVKA
-68 PKAGT
+68 PSAGT
-73 YILQVTCIGFKPYT
+73 YIVQVTCVGFKAYT
-87 KRVSVSAEKDV
+87 KRVSAQADKDV
-98 AVGTVSLKPDAIM
+98 KLGTISLQPDAIM
-111 LKGATITGQ
+111 LKGATVTGH
-120 ATKVTLKEDT
+120 AAKVTLKADT

-143 SVVEELVRRL
+143 SVVEELVKRL

-158 DDDGTIKING
+158 GDDGSIKING
-168 KQVKKIL
+168 KEVKKIL

-206 QSDLARISGIED
+206 QSDLARISGIDD

-250 YSGRTFNGLMKE
+250 YSGRTFNGLMKQ
-262 DMTFMVM
+262 DMTMMMM

-280 AGGGGGGR
+280 GGGGGR

-300 MVGLNMNYEK
+300 MVGVNMNYEK
-310 KNVLT
+310 TGKLT

-325 DGDALSKGSSETMF
+325 DGDAFSKGNSETFF
-339 SSTLSQFGNSNNQNY
+339 SSTVSQFGNSKNQNY

-387 DGTSTNLSA
+387 DGTTGNLSA
-396 SFSEDPYEINLP
+396 SFSDNPYEINLP
-408 SVGLVTN
+408 SIGLVTD
-415 PLEQIMQIKQLNPSL
+415 PLAQIDLIKQLSPSL

-444 TKNVGGMLQLNRKLN
+444 TKNVGGMLQINRKLN
-459 NYGRNLTLVFN
+459 NSGRNLTLVFN

-489 ASDSSYQTNRWNVT
+489 ASDSSYQTNRWNIT

-514 SYSEPIMRRTYLQF
+514 SYSEPIWRRTYLQF

-550 FSKLSPSYRGW
+550 FSDLSPSYRGW
-561 DNYLSLAQLE
+561 DSYLDRATLE

-583 NYTHTAEV
+583 NYTHTADV
-591 TLRIIRNSY
+591 TLRLIRNSY
-600 QFNVGFQVVPQ
+600 QFNIGFQVVPQ

-620 QRVQGQTVR
+620 QKVQGQTVR

-707 FQKHKQSIGAF
+707 FQKHQQSIGAF
-718 INFSMT
+718 LNFSMT

-733 LIDANTGKTETKP
+733 LIDPTTGQTETKP

-751 NWNSSLFLTFST
+751 NWNSSLFLMFSSA
-763 PLDSAGYFNLNT
+763 LDSAAYFNLNT
-775 STNLSYNHNVGYVQ
+775 TTNLSYNHNVGYVQ
-789 VGANRESEKSVTTS
+789 VAGDLESQKSVTTAM
-803 TGVGERLALS
+803 GVGERLALS
-813 YRNEWFEVELN
+813 YRNDWLEVELN
-824 GNLNYQKNRSELQT
+824 GSLNYQRNRSELQT
-838 NNNLDTWQFS
+838 NNNLDTWQFT
-848 YGGMIGINAPWG
+848 YGGMLGITCPWG
-860 TALSTNMNMQ
+860 TALSTNMGMQ

-909 ILHQQSTISR
+909 ILHQQSTVSSML
-919 VISAMQRS
+919 SAMQRS

-936 YAMLHVIYR
+936 YAMLHVIFR

-957 GMGGGRG
+957 GGRGGRG
-964 RGGQG
+964 QGMGPGGMP
-969 QGFGGGRG
+969 GGGRG
-977 GRNGGGRP
+977 GRGGRGGGGF
-985 AGGGFG
+985 GGGFG
-991 GGGFGGGGFGGG
+991 GGGFGGGRPMM
-1003 GFGGF
+1003 

>member
-1 MNKRHLLLATL
+1 MKRSLLIIVAV
-12 LMMTLT
+12 LT
-18 MMAQGHVTGKVIES
+18 ALTSMAQLQVTGKVIES
-32 DSDEPVAQT
+32 DSQEPVAQT
-41 TVRLLKTDSTLA
+41 TVKLLKTDSTLA
-53 AGALT
+53 AGVLT
-58 NLDGVFKVKA
+58 KLDGSFSVKA

-73 YILQVTCIGFKPYT
+73 YIIQVTCVGFKAYT
-87 KRVSVSAEKDV
+87 KRVNVQADKD
-98 AVGTVSLKPDAIM
+98 AKLGTISLQPDAIM
-111 LKGATITGQ
+111 LKGATVTGH
-120 ATKVTLKEDT
+120 AAKVTLKADT

-143 SVVEELVRRL
+143 SVVEELVKRL

-158 DDDGTIKING
+158 DDDGSIKING

-206 QSDLARISGIED
+206 QSDLARISGIDD

-239 NNDVGVGTRSR
+239 NNDVGIGTRSR
-250 YSGRTFNGLMKE
+250 YSARTFNGLMKQ
-262 DMTFMVM
+262 DMTLMMM

-280 AGGGGGGR
+280 GGGGGR

-310 KNVLT
+310 TGKLT

-325 DGDALSKGSSETMF
+325 NGDAYSKSNSETFF
-339 SSTLSQFGNSNNQNY
+339 SSTVSQFGNSQNQNY
-354 SRSNGWDAQMRMEWT
+354 TRSNAWDAQIRLEWT
-369 PDSMTNIMFRPN
+369 PDTMTNIMFRPN
-381 FRYNSN
+381 FRYNSS
-387 DGTSTNLSA
+387 DGNTRNVSA
-396 SFSEDPYEINLP
+396 SFADNPYEMDIP
-408 SVGLVTN
+408 TVGLITD
-415 PLEQIMQIKQLNPSL
+415 PLEQILLIKDYDSNL

-444 TKNVGGMLQLNRKLN
+444 TKNVGGMLQINRKLN
-459 NYGRNLTLVFN
+459 NYGRNLTLVLN

-489 ASDSSYQTNRWNVT
+489 ASDSAYQTNRWNVT

-514 SYSEPIMRRTYLQF
+514 SYSEPIWRRTYLQF
-528 SYTYGYSYQK
+528 SYTFGYSYQK

-550 FSKLSPSYRGW
+550 FSDLIPEFRGW
-561 DNYLSLAQLE
+561 NSYLDRATLE
-571 KDDTQSRFSEYK
+571 KDETQSRFSEYK

-591 TLRIIRNSY
+591 TLRLIRNAY

-620 QRVQGQTVR
+620 QKVQGVTTR

-707 FQKHKQSIGAF
+707 FQKHQQSIGAF
-718 INFSMT
+718 LNFSMT

-733 LIDANTGKTETKP
+733 LIDPSTGQTETKP

-751 NWNSSLFLTFST
+751 NWNGSLFLTFNT
-763 PLDSAGYFNLNT
+763 ALDSAAYFNLNT

-789 VGANRESEKSVTTS
+789 VAGDKESQKSVTKAL
-803 TGVGERLALS
+803 GIGERLGLS
-813 YRNEWFEVELN
+813 YRNEWFELELN
-824 GNLNYQKNRSELQT
+824 GSLNYQKNRSELQT
-838 NNNLDTWQFS
+838 NNNLDTWQFT
-848 YGGMIGINAPWG
+848 YGATLGINAPWG
-860 TALSTNMNMQ
+860 TAISTNMNMQ

-875 ADASMNTNELI
+875 TDATMNTNELI

-894 FLRGNALTVSLQFYD
+894 FLAGNALTVSLQFYD
-909 ILHQQSTISR
+909 ILHQQSTVSSILN
-919 VISAMQRS
+919 AMQRS

-945 TNIFGGGQNGFF
+945 MNIFGGGQNSFF
-957 GMGGGRG
+957 GGRG
-964 RGGQG
+964 RGGRG
-969 QGFGGGRG
+969 QGMGPGGMPGGGRG
-977 GRNGGGRP
+977 GRGGRGGGGF
-985 AGGGFG
+985 GGGFG
-991 GGGFGGGGFGGG
+991 GGGFGGGRPMM
-1003 GFGGF
+1003 

>member
-1 MNKRHLLLATL
+1 MRRILLLIVAV
-12 LMMTLT
+12 LT
-18 MMAQGHVTGKVIES
+18 ALTSMAQLQVTGKVIES
-32 DSDEPVAQT
+32 DSQEPIAQT
-41 TVRLLKTDSTLA
+41 TVKLLKTDSTLA
-53 AGALT
+53 AGVLT
-58 NLDGVFKVKA
+58 KLDGSFNVKA
-68 PKAGT
+68 PKTGT
-73 YILQVTCIGFKPYT
+73 YIIQVTCVGFKPYT
-87 KRVSVSAEKDV
+87 KRVSVQADKDIKL
-98 AVGTVSLKPDAIM
+98 GTISMQPDAIM
-111 LKGATITGQ
+111 LKGATVTGH
-120 ATKVTLKEDT
+120 AAKVTLKADT
-130 FVYNAAAFRTPEG
+130 FIYNAAAFRTPEG
-143 SVVEELVRRL
+143 SVVEELVKRL

-158 DDDGTIKING
+158 GDDGSIKING
-168 KQVKKIL
+168 KEVKKIL

-206 QSDLARISGIED
+206 QSDLARISGIDD

-239 NNDVGVGTRSR
+239 NNDFGIGTRSR
-250 YSGRTFNGLMKE
+250 YSARTFNGLMKQ
-262 DMTFMVM
+262 DMTMMLM

-280 AGGGGGGR
+280 GGGGGGGR

-310 KNVLT
+310 TGKLT

-325 DGDALSKGSSETMF
+325 DGDAFSKGNSETFF
-339 SSTLSQFGNSNNQNY
+339 SSTVSQFGNSLNQNY

-387 DGTSTNLSA
+387 DGTTGNVSA
-396 SFSEDPYEINLP
+396 SFSENPYEIDLP
-408 SVGLVTN
+408 SVGLVTD
-415 PLEQIMQIKQLNPSL
+415 PLSQIMAIKQLDPSL
-430 IKNYQRQN
+430 IKNYQLQN

-444 TKNVGGMLQLNRKLN
+444 TKNVGGMLQINRKLN
-459 NYGRNLTLVFN
+459 NSGRNLTLVLN

-489 ASDSSYQTNRWNVT
+489 ASDSTYQTNRWNIT

-514 SYSEPIMRRTYLQF
+514 SYSEPIWRRTYLQF

-550 FSKLSPSYRGW
+550 FRDLSPSYRGW
-561 DNYLSLAQLE
+561 DSYLDRSTLE

-591 TLRIIRNSY
+591 TLRLIRNSY

-620 QRVQGQTVR
+620 QKVQGQTVR

-707 FQKHKQSIGAF
+707 FQKHQQSIGAF
-718 INFSMT
+718 LNFSMT

-733 LIDANTGKTETKP
+733 LIDPTTGQTETKP

-751 NWNSSLFLTFST
+751 NWNSSLFLMFSSA
-763 PLDSAGYFNLNT
+763 LDSAAYFNLNT
-775 STNLSYNHNVGYVQ
+775 TTNLSYNHNVGYVQ
-789 VGANRESEKSVTTS
+789 VAGDKESQKSVTTAL
-803 TGVGERLALS
+803 GVGERLGIS
-813 YRNEWFEVELN
+813 YRNEWFELELN
-824 GNLNYQKNRSELQT
+824 GSLNYQKNRSELQT
-838 NNNLDTWQFS
+838 NNNLDTWQFT
-848 YGGMIGINAPWG
+848 YGATLGINAPWG
-860 TALSTNMNMQ
+860 TAISTNMGMQ

-909 ILHQQSTISR
+909 ILHQQSTVSSML
-919 VISAMQRS
+919 SAMQRS

-936 YAMLHVIYR
+936 YAMLHVIFR

-957 GMGGGRG
+957 GGRRGGRG
-964 RGGQG
+964 QGMGPGGMP
-969 QGFGGGRG
+969 GGGRG
-977 GRNGGGRP
+977 GR
-985 AGGGFG
+985 GGGFG
-991 GGGFGGGGFGGG
+991 GGGFGGGFGGG
-1003 GFGGF
+1003 GFGGGRPMM

>member
-1 MNKRHLLLATL
+1 MRRILLLIVAVWTA
-12 LMMTLT
+12 LT
-18 MMAQGHVTGKVIES
+18 SMAQHVTGKVIES
-32 DSDEPVAQT
+32 DSQEPVAQT
-41 TVRLLKTDSTLA
+41 TVKLLKTDSTLA
-53 AGALT
+53 AGVLT
-58 NLDGVFKVKA
+58 KLDGSFSVKA
-68 PKAGT
+68 PSAGT
-73 YILQVTCIGFKPYT
+73 YILQVTCVGFKAYT
-87 KRVSVSAEKDV
+87 KRISAQADKDV
-98 AVGTVSLKPDAIM
+98 KLGTIELKPDAIM
-111 LKGATITGQ
+111 LKGATVTGH
-120 ATKVTLKEDT
+120 AAKVTLKADT

-143 SVVEELVRRL
+143 SVVEELVKRL

-158 DDDGTIKING
+158 GDDGSIKING
-168 KQVKKIL
+168 KEVKKIL

-239 NNDVGVGTRSR
+239 NNDFGIGTQSR
-250 YSGRTFNGLMKE
+250 YSGRTFNGLMKS
-262 DMTFMVM
+262 DMTLMMM

-280 AGGGGGGR
+280 GGGGGGGR

-310 KNVLT
+310 TGKLT
-315 LDGSVRWNHN
+315 LDGSVRWNHS
-325 DGDALSKGSSETMF
+325 DGDAFSKGNSETFF
-339 SSTLSQFGNSNNQNY
+339 SSALSQFGNSRNQNY
-354 SRSNGWDAQMRMEWT
+354 TRSNAWDAQIRLEWT

-381 FRYNSN
+381 FRYNSS
-387 DGTSTNLSA
+387 DGSTVGQNA
-396 SFSEDPYEINLP
+396 SFSQNPYEIEVP
-408 SVGLVTN
+408 SVGLITD
-415 PLEQIMQIKQLNPSL
+415 PLAQIGLIDKNI
-430 IKNYQRQN
+430 IKNYQKSN

-444 TKNVGGMLQLNRKLN
+444 TKNVGGMLQINRKLN
-459 NYGRNLTLVFN
+459 NSGRNLTLVLN

-475 GDSKSLSNNIVDLI
+475 GDSKSLSNNIVELM
-489 ASDSSYQTNRWNVT
+489 AADSSYQTNRWNIT
-503 PSTNYSYSARL
+503 PSTNYSYSARA
-514 SYSEPIMRRTYLQF
+514 SYSEPIWRRTYLQF
-528 SYTYGYSYQK
+528 SYTYGFSYQK
-538 SDRET
+538 SDRQT
-543 FNMLGAD
+543 FNMLGGD
-550 FSKLSPSYRGW
+550 FSGLTPEYRGW
-561 DNYLSLAQLE
+561 DSYLGMPGVTLE

-591 TLRIIRNSY
+591 TLRLIRNSY

-620 QRVQGQTVR
+620 QKVQGQTVR

-641 SPTLDFRWRKSQTS
+641 APTLDFRWRKSQTS

-697 QNFRLNYNDY
+697 QSFRLNYNDY
-707 FQKHKQSIGAF
+707 FQKHQQSIGAF
-718 INFSMT
+718 LNFSMT

-733 LIDANTGKTETKP
+733 LIDPTTGQTETKP

-751 NWNSSLFLTFST
+751 NWNSSLFLTFSSA
-763 PLDSAGYFNLNT
+763 LDSAAYFNLNT
-775 STNLSYNHNVGYVQ
+775 TTNLSYNHNVGYVQ
-789 VGANRESEKSVTTS
+789 VAGDKESQKSVTTQM
-803 TGVGERLALS
+803 GIGERLALS
-813 YRNEWFEVELN
+813 YRNEWLEVELN
-824 GNLNYQKNRSELQT
+824 GSLNYNRNRSELQS
-838 NNNLDTWQFS
+838 NNNLDTWQFT
-848 YGGMIGINAPWG
+848 YGGMLGITCPWG
-860 TALSTNMNMQ
+860 TALSTNMGMQ

-909 ILHQQSTISR
+909 ILHQQSTVSSML
-919 VISAMQRS
+919 SAMQRS

-936 YAMLHVIYR
+936 YAMLHVIFR
-945 TNIFGGGQNGFF
+945 TNIFAGNQGGFF
-957 GMGGGRG
+957 GGRGGRG
-964 RGGQG
+964 MGPGGMP
-969 QGFGGGRG
+969 GGGRG
-977 GRNGGGRP
+977 GRGGAPRGGGF
-985 AGGGFG
+985 GGGFG
-991 GGGFGGGGFGGG
+991 GGGFRPMM
-1003 GFGGF
+1003 

>member
-1 MNKRHLLLATL
+1 MRRILLLIVAV
-12 LMMTLT
+12 LT
-18 MMAQGHVTGKVIES
+18 ALTSMAQHVTGKVIES
-32 DSDEPVAQT
+32 DSQEPVAQT
-41 TVRLLKTDSTLA
+41 TVKLLKTDSTLA
-53 AGALT
+53 AGVLT
-58 NLDGVFKVKA
+58 KLDGTFSVKA
-68 PKAGT
+68 PSAGT
-73 YILQVTCIGFKPYT
+73 YILQVTCVGFKAYT
-87 KRVSVSAEKDV
+87 KRISAQADKDV
-98 AVGTVSLKPDAIM
+98 KLGTIELKPDAIM
-111 LKGATITGQ
+111 LKGATVTGH
-120 ATKVTLKEDT
+120 AAKVTLKADT

-143 SVVEELVRRL
+143 SVVEELVKRL

-158 DDDGTIKING
+158 DDDGSIKING

-239 NNDVGVGTRSR
+239 NNDIGIGTQSR
-250 YSGRTFNGLMKE
+250 YSGRTFNGLMKS
-262 DMTFMVM
+262 DMTLMMM

-280 AGGGGGGR
+280 GGGGGGGR

-310 KNVLT
+310 VGKLT

-325 DGDALSKGSSETMF
+325 DGDAFSKGNSETFF
-339 SSTLSQFGNSNNQNY
+339 SSALSQFGNSKNQNY
-354 SRSNGWDAQMRMEWT
+354 TRSNGWDAQIRLEWT

-387 DGTSTNLSA
+387 DGSTVGQNA
-396 SFSEDPYEINLP
+396 SFSENPYEIEVP
-408 SVGLVTN
+408 SVGLITD
-415 PLEQIMQIKQLNPSL
+415 PLAQIGLLDKKM
-430 IKNYQRQN
+430 IKNYQKSN

-459 NYGRNLTLVFN
+459 NSGRNITLVLN

-475 GDSKSLSNNIVDLI
+475 GDSKSLSNNIVELM
-489 ASDSSYQTNRWNVT
+489 AADSSYQTNRWNIT
-503 PSTNYSYSARL
+503 PSTNYSYSARA
-514 SYSEPIMRRTYLQF
+514 SYSEPIWRRTYLQF
-528 SYTYGYSYQK
+528 SYTYGFSYQK
-538 SDRET
+538 SDRQT

-550 FSKLSPSYRGW
+550 FSDLTPSYRGW
-561 DNYLSLAQLE
+561 DSYLDRATLE
-571 KDDTQSRFSEYK
+571 KDETQSRFSEYK

-591 TLRIIRNSY
+591 TLRLIRNSY

-620 QRVQGQTVR
+620 QKIQGQTVR

-641 SPTLDFRWRKSQTS
+641 APTLDFRWRKSQTS

-697 QNFRLNYNDY
+697 QSFRLNYNDY
-707 FQKHKQSIGAF
+707 FQKHQQSIGAF
-718 INFSMT
+718 LNFSMT

-733 LIDANTGKTETKP
+733 LIDSSTGQTETKP

-751 NWNSSLFLTFST
+751 NWNSSLFLTFNSA
-763 PLDSAGYFNLNT
+763 LDSAAYFNLNT
-775 STNLSYNHNVGYVQ
+775 TTNLSYNHNVGYVQ
-789 VGANRESEKSVTTS
+789 VGTNKESEKSVTTQL
-803 TGVGERLALS
+803 GIGERLALS
-813 YRNEWFEVELN
+813 YRNDWLEIELN
-824 GNLNYQKNRSELQT
+824 GSLNYNKNRSELQST
-838 NNNLDTWQFS
+838 NNLDTWQFT
-848 YGGMIGINAPWG
+848 YGGMLGITCPWG
-860 TALSTNMNMQ
+860 TALSTNMGMQ

-909 ILHQQSTISR
+909 ILHQQSTVSSML
-919 VISAMQRS
+919 SAMQRS

-936 YAMLHVIYR
+936 YAMLHVIFR
-945 TNIFGGGQNGFF
+945 TNIFAGSQNGFF
-957 GMGGGRG
+957 GG
-964 RGGQG
+964 RGGRRG
-969 QGFGGGRG
+969 QGMGPGGMPGGMPAGGRG
-977 GRNGGGRP
+977 GR
-985 AGGGFG
+985 GGGFG
-991 GGGFGGGGFGGG
+991 GGGFGGGGFRPMM
-1003 GFGGF
+1003 